1 MSDLFDVLE
10 ATWPPLSREPVGPFV
25 RRDGAGGGKRVSATL
40 LEGAFSDEALNA
52 LGPEPLFQLRPGQRL
67 LDEALAARGYEV
79 VDPTVLMEAP
89 VEVLAEA
96 PRPVFLLGC
105 FPPLAIQRG
114 LWAKAHTGPER
125 LAVMER
131 ACTPRQSFV
140 IRHNDSPAGV
150 GFVAIH
156 KGTAM
161 LHALHVEPQFRRQ
174 GVARDAVRG
183 MAHWA
188 GQNGATRFALAVTRG
203 NVGARALYSELGMV
217 EVGEYHYR
225 ERRP

>member
-10 ATWPPLSREPVGPFV
+10 ATWPPMSTRRIGPFV

-67 LDEALAARGYEV
+67 LDEALTARGYEV
-79 VDPTVLMEAP
+79 VDPTILMEAP
-89 VEVLAEA
+89 IEVLAEA

-105 FPPLAIQRG
+105 WPPLAIQRG
-114 LWAKAHTGPER
+114 LWAGAHTGPER

-131 ACTPRQSFV
+131 ACEPRQSFV
-140 IRHNDSPAGV
+140 IRHDDSPAGV

-156 KGTAM
+156 RGTAM

-188 GQNGATRFALAVTRG
+188 AQNGAQRFALAVTQG
-203 NVGARALYSELGMV
+203 NAGARALYSDLGMI
-217 EVGEYHYR
+217 EAGSYHYR